1 MRAEVDQAV
10 GQGAI
15 RDTAARIIEL
25 IKMRGYEPG
34 ERLPAERSLA
44 EKFGISRAVLR
55 EALSILET
63 TGMIERRPNSGLFV
77 QQRSERASFETTVLQ
92 SELGLPIA
100 RSVIE
105 ESMEVR
111 RILELEA
118 VQLACERR
126 GEKDLAKLQA
136 IMNDTEE
143 RLAGGENIAD
153 LDEDFH
159 IAIAVATGNT
169 VFAQIVSAFFRS
181 SRQRRQAYFAS
192 RERRQKSHEEH
203 KKILTAIKRGDGR
216 AAHKAMKRHLGGV
229 RKRSLFPN

>member
-1 MRAEVDQAV
+1 MNTQVNQAS

-15 RDTAARIIEL
+15 RDTAGRIIEL
-25 IKMRGYEPG
+25 IKMRNYDPG

-44 EKFGISRAVLR
+44 VKFGVSRAVLR
-55 EALSILET
+55 EALSILEA

-92 SELGLPIA
+92 SELGLPIEQV
-100 RSVIE
+100 VIE
-105 ESMEVR
+105 QSMEVR

-126 GEKDLAKLQA
+126 SDEDLKNLEAIVNETEK
-136 IMNDTEE
+136 
-143 RLAGGENIAD
+143 RLADGLNIAD

-159 IAIAVATGNT
+159 IAIAVATQNT

-181 SRQRRQAYFAS
+181 SRQRREVYFAS
-192 RERRQKSHEEH
+192 RERRQKSHDEH
-203 KKILTAIKRGDGR
+203 KKVLNAIKRGDGR
-216 AAHKAMKRHLGGV
+216 AAYNAMKRHLGGV
-229 RKRSLFPN
+229 RKRSLFTN

>member
-1 MRAEVDQAV
+1 MDTQVDQGS

-25 IKMRGYEPG
+25 IKKRGYEPG

-44 EKFGISRAVLR
+44 ERFGVSRTVLR
-55 EALSILET
+55 EAVSILEA
-63 TGMIERRPNSGLFV
+63 TGMVERRPNSGLFV
-77 QQRSERASFETTVLQ
+77 QQKTERTSFETTVLQ
-92 SELGLPIA
+92 SELGLPVE

-126 GEKDLAKLQA
+126 SDEDVEKLEA
-136 IMNDTEE
+136 IVRETEE
-143 RLAGGENIAD
+143 RLAAGKNIAD
-153 LDEDFH
+153 LDEEFH
-159 IAIAVATGNT
+159 IAIAVATQNT

-181 SRQRRQAYFAS
+181 SKQRRQAYFSS
-192 RERRQKSHEEH
+192 RERRQKSHDEH
-203 KKILTAIKRGDGR
+203 KKILNAIRRGDAR
-216 AAHKAMKRHLGGV
+216 AAYNAMKRHLGGV
-229 RKRSLFPN
+229 RRRSLFAN

>member
-1 MRAEVDQAV
+1 MDTQVDRSS

-15 RDTAARIIEL
+15 RDTAGRIIEL
-25 IKMRGYEPG
+25 IKMRNYDPG

-44 EKFGISRAVLR
+44 VKFGVSRAVLR
-55 EALSILET
+55 EALSILEA

-92 SELGLPIA
+92 SELGLPIEQV
-100 RSVIE
+100 VIE
-105 ESMEVR
+105 QSMEVR

-126 GEKDLAKLQA
+126 SDEDLKNLETIVNETEK
-136 IMNDTEE
+136 
-143 RLAGGENIAD
+143 RLADGLNIAD

-159 IAIAVATGNT
+159 IAIAVATQNT

-181 SRQRRQAYFAS
+181 SRQRRKVYFAS
-192 RERRQKSHEEH
+192 RERRQKSHDEH
-203 KKILTAIKRGDGR
+203 KKVLNAIKRGDGR
-216 AAHKAMKRHLGGV
+216 AAYNAMKRHLGGV
-229 RKRSLFPN
+229 RKRSLFTN